1 MRLTNPFEELG
12 IGRFFETLLP
22 DFVLA
27 FAFFT
32 SICYAVLGKRFSQ
45 QRPAIAMS
53 AAIGFA
59 LSVGFVW
66 WEQANGFSIRDLGP
80 VAIGFAIIIL
90 ASVIFQSIR
99 QVGGSWAGVGIAIGA
114 TILVAKLLEFNVPI
128 NPEIIR
134 SIMTVALVTG
144 IIAFLLHN
152 RRNRPHLQHSQLDA
166 ADIRHD
172 MSDLYRDRHLSKKLT
187 KGLRK
192 VRHEAKELNEHPEE
206 TTDILQ
212 QLTKILPAEGWLTQK
227 MANLRA
233 KAHRIR
239 NGHIARLKETR
250 NVFAKLPTTVKK
262 KAAAEL
268 AARYN
273 QIIGIDTRLERLDKA
288 VAEYEIRIRDLTRQA
303 KAYTVNH
310 DYQKLK
316 GCLNAALR
324 LQHHNTRLLKIIQ
337 RTEGKLS
344 AIAKKVAKQIQEVNK
359 NENKNTRS

>member
-1 MRLTNPFEELG
+1 MRFGIPFEELAFG
-12 IGRFFETLLP
+12 QLFETLLP

-27 FAFFT
+27 FTFFT
-32 SICYAVLGKRFSQ
+32 SISYAVLGKRFGQ

-53 AAIGFA
+53 AVIGFA
-59 LSVGFVW
+59 LSTGLVW
-66 WEQANGFSIRDLGP
+66 WEQANEFSIRDLGP
-80 VAIGFAIIIL
+80 VAIGFAIIVL
-90 ASVIFQSIR
+90 ALVIYNSIR
-99 QVGGSWAGVGIAIGA
+99 QVGGSWAGAGIALGA
-114 TILVAKLLEFNVPI
+114 TILIAKLLKMNIPI
-128 NPEIIR
+128 DPEIIQTVM
-134 SIMTVALVTG
+134 IVALIVG
-144 IIAFLLHN
+144 ILAFLS
-152 RRNRPHLQHSQLDA
+152 RRRQPYHQLKYSQPRV

-233 KAHRIR
+233 RAHRIR
-239 NGHIARLKETR
+239 NGHIARLEETR

-288 VAEYEIRIRDLTRQA
+288 VAKYEIRIRDLTRQA
-303 KAYTVNH
+303 KAYTANH

-316 GCLNAALR
+316 GCLNTALR

-344 AIAKKVAKQIQEVNK
+344 AIAKKVAKQTQEVNK
-359 NENKNTRS
+359 K